1 MVLEKL
7 REVAPGWDRQFL
19 LVRFREWSKGK
30 EAAKNPHGAFIN
42 WAKRFTKG
50 KQPSSGALELRDT
63 GGPLAIG
70 LEPSARV
77 PAKRAEWQEGEKSR
91 LSRQQ
96 LRVMLGNF
104 PGVDIREMEK
114 QFVAWKEEK
123 GGAGISAEN
132 YCAAM
137 NAFIRKKLK
146 RGG

>member
-1 MVLEKL
+1 MARGREKPI
-7 REVAPGWDRQFL
+7 E
-19 LVRFREWSKGK
+19 
-30 EAAKNPHGAFIN
+30 
-42 WAKRFTKG
+42 
-50 KQPSSGALELRDT
+50 
-63 GGPLAIG
+63 
-70 LEPSARV
+70 
-77 PAKRAEWQEGEKSR
+77 
-91 LSRQQ
+91 RQQ